1 VFTATKDK
9 LLPTT
14 VTGSWPRPSWYRNNT
29 HGERFS
35 HCMTD
40 SEFRE
45 QFQDATAVIISDQE
59 RAGLDIL
66 TNGDYHLDPE
76 TAGRSW
82 LHFPLDRIGG
92 LSADEY
98 LPPSDE
104 LYEYPRG
111 TLLREIF
118 ANAWMWPKATDK
130 VTQDKPL
137 DFARIWE
144 VAQSKTDRPVKFGA
158 ISAQTLADFVRI
170 DGSGSYK
177 DQRSLVW
184 DLAGLLNAELRRL
197 AAAGCTVI
205 QIEEPAIHAVAAA
218 DPDHPDLDFLVDAFN
233 YEVDG
238 LDGVEVWVHTCWG
251 NPNMQ
256 RVYRARSYEAS
267 VEIFMERLNVDVWT
281 IESKDNGQEALPH
294 LARYRDSGRVKIAL
308 GVVSHRDLT
317 ADTPDQVAAEIRQA
331 LEYIAPERLILSS
344 DCGFGREGCPRN
356 IALYK
361 AAGIAQGANII
372 RAELGQ
378 PASSVRIAADLSQRQ
393 PPSAAASA

>member
-1 VFTATKDK
+1 MLTATKDK

-29 HGERFS
+29 HGERFA

-40 SEFRE
+40 TAFRE
-45 QFQDATAVIISDQE
+45 QFQDATAVVISDQE

-82 LHFPLDRIGG
+82 LHYPLDRIGG
-92 LSADEY
+92 LSPDEF
-98 LPPSDE
+98 LPPSE
-104 LYEYPRG
+104 QLYEYPRG
-111 TLLREIF
+111 TLLNEIF
-118 ANAWMWPKATDK
+118 TNAWMWP
-130 VTQDKPL
+130 
-137 DFARIWE
+137 
-144 VAQSKTDRPVKFGA
+144 
-158 ISAQTLADFVRI
+158 
-170 DGSGSYK
+170 
-177 DQRSLVW
+177 
-184 DLAGLLNAELRRL
+184 LAGLLNAELRRL

-218 DPDHPDLDFLVDAFN
+218 DPGHPDLGFLIDAFN

-238 LDGVEVWVHTCWG
+238 LDGVEIWAHTCWG

-256 RVYRARSYEAS
+256 RVYRARSYAAS
-267 VEIFMERLNVDVWT
+267 VEIFMERLHIDVWT

-294 LARYRDSGRVKIAL
+294 LARYRDTSRVKIAL

-317 ADTPDQVAAEIRQA
+317 ADTPDQVADEIRRA
-331 LEYIAPERLILSS
+331 LDYVAPQNLILSS

-361 AAGIAQGANII
+361 AAGIAQGANIV
-372 RAELGQ
+372 RRELGS
-378 PASSVRIAADLSQRQ
+378 AATRVRIAEDLSQNAR
-393 PPSAAASA
+393 SAADVAAPA

>member
-1 VFTATKDK
+1 MFTATQGKI
-9 LLPTT
+9 LPTT

-40 SEFRE
+40 TEFRE
-45 QFQDATAVIISDQE
+45 HFQDATAVVISDQD

-82 LHFPLDRIGG
+82 LHYPLDRIGG

-98 LPPSDE
+98 LPPSDQ

-111 TLLREIF
+111 TLLNEIF
-118 ANAWMWPKATDK
+118 TNAWMWPRAKGK
-130 VTQDKPL
+130 IVPGKPM
-137 DFARIWE
+137 DFDRIWE
-144 VAQSKTDRPVKFGA
+144 VAQSKTDKPVKFGT
-158 ISAQTLADFVRI
+158 ISAQTLADFVQT
-170 DGSGSYK
+170 SGDIYQ
-177 DQRSLVW
+177 DQRALVW
-184 DLAGLLNAELRRL
+184 DLAQLINQELLRL
-197 AAAGCTVI
+197 AAAGCRVI
-205 QIEEPAIHAVAAA
+205 QIEEPAIHAVAAM
-218 DPDHPDLDFLVDAFN
+218 DPGHPDLEFLIDAFN
-233 YEVDG
+233 FEVNG
-238 LDGVEVWVHTCWG
+238 LSGVEIWAHTCWG

-256 RVYRARSYEAS
+256 RVYRARSYAAS
-267 VEIFMERLNVDVWT
+267 VEIFMERLHIDVWT
-281 IESKDNGQEALPH
+281 IESKDNGQEALPY
-294 LARYRDSGRVKIAL
+294 LAKYRDSSRVKIAL

-317 ADTPDQVAAEIRQA
+317 ADSPEEVAQEIRQA
-331 LEYIAPERLILSS
+331 LTYVPAENLILTS

-372 RAELGQ
+372 RRELGARET
-378 PASSVRIAADLSQRQ
+378 PARIAQDLHPAKATSG
-393 PPSAAASA
+393 